1 MKALAAPSQLTAPLG
16 NKREEMSEHKS
27 IAVKY
32 FLSSSAA
39 AVAETGKY
47 SFSDQRSC

>member
-1 MKALAAPSQLTAPLG
+1 MKALAPSQINVPLG
-16 NKREEMSEHKS
+16 NKTEESQHKS

-39 AVAETGKY
+39 AVAETGK
-47 SFSDQRSC
+47 